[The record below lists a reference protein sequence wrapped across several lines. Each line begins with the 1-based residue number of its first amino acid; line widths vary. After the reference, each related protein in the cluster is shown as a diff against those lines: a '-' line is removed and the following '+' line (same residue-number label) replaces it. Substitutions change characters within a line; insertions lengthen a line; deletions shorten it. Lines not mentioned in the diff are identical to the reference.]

1 MDSILCYNLTPF
13 IINSCIIA
21 LLIADEERKRKR
33 KVKVNVMSHDV
44 GDWNIGKLTA
54 EIVVGT

>member
-21 LLIADEERKRKR
+21 LLIADEERKREEGKAKLNR
-33 KVKVNVMSHDV
+33 MLRDV
-44 GDWNIGKLTA
+44 GDWNISTSA
-54 EIVVGT
+54 A